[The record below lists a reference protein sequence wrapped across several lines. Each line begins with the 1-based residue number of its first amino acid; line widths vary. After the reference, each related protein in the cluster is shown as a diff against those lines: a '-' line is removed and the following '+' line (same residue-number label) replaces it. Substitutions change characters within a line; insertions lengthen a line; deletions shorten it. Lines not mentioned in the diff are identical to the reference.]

1 MSRWEPDA
9 RGRLERAALD
19 LFVEHGFDQVTV
31 PEITARAGLTT
42 RTFFRHFTD
51 KREVLFAD
59 ANRMPAL
66 AARLV
71 LDAPTGLGPADVLI
85 QGLAELA
92 SVGFEGRLHELVQR
106 QAIVDGH
113 DGLRE
118 RELHK
123 METLVE
129 AIADAFCQRGVDELT
144 AAVVAETSVGI
155 VKVALRRW
163 MESCGSE
170 QLPDLMTRSLQT
182 LRDVFA

>member
-19 LFVEHGFDQVTV
+19 LFVEHGFDDVTV

-42 RTFFRHFTD
+42 RTFFRHFAD

-59 ANRMPAL
+59 ADRMPAL
-66 AARLV
+66 ATRLV
-71 LDAPTGLGPADVLI
+71 LNAPTELGPAEVVT
-85 QGLAELA
+85 QGLTELA
-92 SVGFEGRLHELVQR
+92 SVGFEGRLHQLVQR
-106 QAIVDGH
+106 QGIVDGH

-123 METLVE
+123 METLVN
-129 AIADAFCQRGVDELT
+129 AITDAFRQRGVDELT
-144 AAVVAETSVGI
+144 AAVIAETSVGI
-155 VKVALRRW
+155 VKIALRRW
-163 MESCGSE
+163 MESHGSE
-170 QLPDLMTRSLQT
+170 QLPVLVARSLQT